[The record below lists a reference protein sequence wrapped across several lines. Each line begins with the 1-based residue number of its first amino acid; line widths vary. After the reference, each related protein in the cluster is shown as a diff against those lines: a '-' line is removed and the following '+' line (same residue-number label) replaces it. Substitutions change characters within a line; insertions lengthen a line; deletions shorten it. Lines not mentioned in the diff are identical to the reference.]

1 MTVSHSIQ
9 PHSAEVAEPPAYSRP
24 AVNWIQTGWDHQW
37 ATALR
42 GQMDAELGPRYRS
55 LVEQGRRRPLPPRA
69 EDIETV
75 WIAVVDGQ
83 PAATA
88 ALLRNPGYWEV
99 KRVFVAP
106 AFRRRALARQALA
119 KVEESAMGMGVREL
133 VLQTGILQPD
143 AIALYSREGWDR
155 IPGFGPYSGD
165 DNSVCFR
172 KAPAGPGTRTG
183 VSSRQPARPQP
194 QEEI

>member
-9 PHSAEVAEPPAYSRP
+9 PHSAEAVEAAEAPAYP
-24 AVNWIQTGWDHQW
+24 HQALTWVQTGWDHHW
-37 ATALR
+37 AAALR
-42 GQMDAELGPRYRS
+42 GQMDAELGPRYRA
-55 LVEQGRRRPLPPRA
+55 LVEQGRRRPLPPNA

-99 KRVFVAP
+99 KRVFVSP
-106 AFRRRALARQALA
+106 GFRRRSLARQALA
-119 KVEESAMGMGVREL
+119 KVEESAKDLGVREL

-155 IPGFGPYSGD
+155 IPGFGPYAGD

-172 KAPAGPGTRTG
+172 KALPA
-183 VSSRQPARPQP
+183 V
-194 QEEI
+194 